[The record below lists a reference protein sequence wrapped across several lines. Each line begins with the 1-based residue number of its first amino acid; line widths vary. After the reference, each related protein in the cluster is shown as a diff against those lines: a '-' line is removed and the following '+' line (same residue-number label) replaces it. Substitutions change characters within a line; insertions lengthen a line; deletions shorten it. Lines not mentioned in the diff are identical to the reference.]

1 MGLVSKARGDGPR
14 MLDTLGGIGLEAV
27 RQRCWGGKKEDQ
39 YLCLSESLKFIMRF
53 LSLISPCPGLD
64 KLQLSNSPTDPES
77 GKLSANGHQKTL

>member
-1 MGLVSKARGDGPR
+1 MGLVSAARGDRPG
-14 MLDTLGGIGLEAV
+14 MLDMLGGIGFEAV
-27 RQRCWGGKKEDQ
+27 RQRCWGGGDQ

>member
-1 MGLVSKARGDGPR
+1 

-27 RQRCWGGKKEDQ
+27 RQLVLGGDQ
-39 YLCLSESLKFIMRF
+39 YLCLSESLRFIMRF